1 MLQQLYR
8 YMRLLFF
15 PLVAHLLPF
24 AIFGH
29 LLVSLGTGA
38 FVRLEF
44 LGPLSRTQRFSKI
57 SELFFFQRKHNDF

>member
-8 YMRLLFF
+8 YMRLLYFL
-15 PLVAHLLPF
+15 LVPRFLPF

-44 LGPLSRTQRFSKI
+44 LGP
-57 SELFFFQRKHNDF
+57 

>member
-8 YMRLLFF
+8 YMRLLYFL
-15 PLVAHLLPF
+15 LVVRFLPF

-29 LLVSLGTGA
+29 LLVGLGTGA

-44 LGPLSRTQRFSKI
+44 LGP
-57 SELFFFQRKHNDF
+57 

>member
-8 YMRLLFF
+8 YMLLLYFSLVPHF
-15 PLVAHLLPF
+15 LLVAHFLPL

-44 LGPLSRTQRFSKI
+44 LGP
-57 SELFFFQRKHNDF
+57 